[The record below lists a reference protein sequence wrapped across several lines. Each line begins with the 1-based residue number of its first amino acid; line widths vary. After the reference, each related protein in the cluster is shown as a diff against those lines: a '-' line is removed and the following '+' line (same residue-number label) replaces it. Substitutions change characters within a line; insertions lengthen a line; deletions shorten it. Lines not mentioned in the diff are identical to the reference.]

1 MFVSKTGSSPSI
13 VDSGQRPS
21 MPLNLPSFQLSH
33 PFWEPLSPI
42 SEGAW
47 QANCLM
53 RKFFIAP
60 MFDKEFM
67 DLTTQEITPGLS
79 SPLALKVPTPLFL
92 ASLCPALHGEC
103 QGKLDAVGCR
113 P

>member
-1 MFVSKTGSSPSI
+1 MFVSKTGSSSSI

-42 SEGAW
+42 
-47 QANCLM
+47 
-53 RKFFIAP
+53 AP

-67 DLTTQEITPGLS
+67 DLSTQEITPGLS

-92 ASLCPALHGEC
+92 ASLCPA
-103 QGKLDAVGCR
+103 R
-113 P
+113 